1 VVYKSELELSK
12 GIFEPLCGVRFAW
25 QLLISCDKFA
35 PADCPTWILGR
46 NWGFLALQSPKTFE
60 KKKRVTAS

>member
-35 PADCPTWILGR
+35 QQIAPLGFWV
-46 NWGFLALQSPKTFE
+46 NFASFLPF
-60 KKKRVTAS
+60 